1 MKTKNI
7 AYIILLLA
15 FTLSGCREID
25 IKTIINKDGSFTRVI
40 KVKADSA
47 RGLDLD
53 LPYPVD
59 STWTSELMR
68 DTVDSTQ
75 FICIHKKYYSKD
87 DVLQKEIDS
96 DVSWWKSIDREIE
109 ISKSFR
115 FFYSYIRYKEIYRA
129 ANPYTILDYKDYIS
143 DQDMRW
149 IAGEI
154 PLTAKDSSAKEDI
167 EDKLQNY
174 LEDALVEDFIISFEK
189 GLGLLNESLLEDI
202 DMQIY
207 KDSLRKYGG
216 DLLSEVNGQPQLMNA
231 IDMIAEWTGREEILQ
246 LHDDP
251 SLFDDFTNK
260 LESISNL
267 IGMESFTIAVE
278 MPGLITETNSYRLM
292 GNQVQ
297 WSIND
302 HTIFFEDY
310 EMYVESRVVNYWA
323 FVLSGIVALLL
334 LISLIVK
341 LFR

>member
-1 MKTKNI
+1 MKTKKI

-47 RGLDLD
+47 RVLDLD

-75 FICIHKKYYSKD
+75 FICIHKKHYSKD
-87 DVLQKEIDS
+87 EVLQKEIDS

-129 ANPYTILDYKDYIS
+129 ANPYTILDYKEYIS

-154 PLTAKDSSAKEDI
+154 PLTAKDSSAQEEI
-167 EDKLQNY
+167 EDKVHKF
-174 LEDALVEDFIISFEK
+174 LEDALVEEFFLSMEE
-189 GLGLLNESLLEDI
+189 GLRKLDDDLLQSI
-202 DMQIY
+202 DLRSY
-207 KDSLRKYGG
+207 KDSVHEHGL
-216 DLLSEVNGQPQLMNA
+216 DWLISENGQSPMNS
-231 IDMIAEWTGREEILQ
+231 IDKFADWTGEEKILQ
-246 LHDDP
+246 LHDIDP
-251 SLFDDFTNK
+251 PIFEDFMRKFDLLDM
-260 LESISNL
+260 L

-278 MPGLITETNSYRLM
+278 MPGLITETNSYMLM
-292 GNQVQ
+292 GNQVK
-297 WSIND
+297 WTIKD

-310 EMYVESRVVNYWA
+310 EMSVESRVVNYWA
-323 FVLSGIVALLL
+323 FVVSGIVVLLL